1 MEKVYTTIAPEDR
14 IGLLE
19 ASAAVTFIKAEF
31 IPDQTVTVPG
41 AVPSETVT
49 VPPTFPPVST
59 LTYETIPATST
70 IIPGKTTYSPL
81 PFWIVPAAL
90 GLAGL
95 FFLRMR
101 E

>member
-1 MEKVYTTIAPEDR
+1 MHATIAPEDR

-19 ASAAVTFIKAEF
+19 ASAAVTFTKAEF
-31 IPDQTVTVPG
+31 VPDQTVTLPG
-41 AVPSETVT
+41 AVPSEAVT

-59 LTYETIPATST
+59 LTYETMPATRT
-70 IIPGKTTYSPL
+70 IIPAKTTYSPL

-95 FFLRMR
+95 FLLQKRN
-101 E
+101 